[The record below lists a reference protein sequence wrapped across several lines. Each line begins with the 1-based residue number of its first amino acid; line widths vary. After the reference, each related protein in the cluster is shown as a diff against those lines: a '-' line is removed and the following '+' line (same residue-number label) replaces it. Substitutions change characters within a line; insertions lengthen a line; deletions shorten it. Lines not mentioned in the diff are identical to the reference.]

1 VEKEAFSVSGAVWQY
16 SLEMISQPDGEDRRT
31 VLVADDDPRLRNLLR
46 WTLEQGQFNVVPTGD
61 GLSAL
66 ETARQVKPDLYVLDV
81 GMPGMNG
88 IELCR
93 QLRAEG
99 VISPILILTGFGS
112 EEDKVAGLE
121 AGADDYQTKPF
132 SSRELLARVNALVR
146 RSNIYAG
153 TTGPDVFVTGD
164 LRIDFD
170 QHLTYKA
177 GHPVDLTPTEFGI
190 LACLA
195 RAPGEVQPSYAILQ
209 KVWGPA
215 YRDEVHLL
223 RVNVA
228 RLRRKIEDVA
238 SEPRYVLTHARAGYS
253 LAAL

>member
-1 VEKEAFSVSGAVWQY
+1 MSPAEE
-16 SLEMISQPDGEDRRT
+16 RRT
-31 VLVADDDPRLRNLLR
+31 VLIADDDPRLRNLLT
-46 WTLEQGQFNVVPTGD
+46 WTLEQGQFNVVEAGD

-66 ETARQVKPDLYVLDV
+66 ELARRVKPDLYLLDV

-93 QLRAEG
+93 QLRAES
-99 VISPILILTGFGS
+99 VISPILMLTGFGS

-132 SSRELLARVNALVR
+132 ASKELLARVNALLR
-146 RSNIYAG
+146 RSQVYAG
-153 TTGPDVFVTGD
+153 NGGPDLFETGE

-170 QHLTYKA
+170 QHLAYKA
-177 GHPVDLTPTEFGI
+177 GRPVDLTPTEFAI
-190 LACLA
+190 LALLA
-195 RAPGEVQPSYAILQ
+195 RTPGEIVPARMILQ

-228 RLRRKIEDVA
+228 RLRRKIEDVP
-238 SEPRYVLTHARAGYS
+238 SQPQYVLTHARAGYS
-253 LAAL
+253 ITT

>member
-1 VEKEAFSVSGAVWQY
+1 MSTVEE
-16 SLEMISQPDGEDRRT
+16 RRT
-31 VLVADDDPRLRNLLR
+31 ILIADDDPRLRNLLT
-46 WTLEQGQFNVVPTGD
+46 WTLEQGQYNVVEAGD

-66 ETARQVKPDLYVLDV
+66 ELSRSVHPDLYLLDV

-88 IELCR
+88 VDLCR
-93 QLRAEG
+93 QLRAES
-99 VISPILILTGFGS
+99 VISPILMLTGFGS
-112 EEDKVAGLE
+112 EEDKIAGLE

-132 SSRELLARVNALVR
+132 ASKELLARVNALLR
-146 RSNIYAG
+146 RSQVYAG
-153 TTGPDVFVTGD
+153 SGMPDIYEIGD

-170 QHLTYKA
+170 QHLAYKA
-177 GHPVDLTPTEFGI
+177 GKPVDLTPTEFAI
-190 LACLA
+190 LAFLA
-195 RAPGEVQPSYAILQ
+195 RTPGEVQPSRLILQ

-238 SEPRYVLTHARAGYS
+238 SEPQYVLTHARAGYS
-253 LAAL
+253 IATPTDD

>member
-1 VEKEAFSVSGAVWQY
+1 MSPAEE
-16 SLEMISQPDGEDRRT
+16 RRT
-31 VLVADDDPRLRNLLR
+31 VLIADDDPRLRNLLT
-46 WTLEQGQFNVVPTGD
+46 WTLEQGQFNVVEAGD

-66 ETARQVKPDLYVLDV
+66 ELARRVKPDLYLLDV

-93 QLRAEG
+93 QLRAES
-99 VISPILILTGFGS
+99 VISPILMLTGFGS

-132 SSRELLARVNALVR
+132 ASKELLARVNALLR
-146 RSNIYAG
+146 RSQVYAG
-153 TTGPDVFVTGD
+153 NGGPDLFETGE

-170 QHLTYKA
+170 QHLAYKA
-177 GHPVDLTPTEFGI
+177 GRPVDLTPTEFAI
-190 LACLA
+190 LALLA
-195 RAPGEVQPSYAILQ
+195 RTPGEIVPARMILQ

-238 SEPRYVLTHARAGYS
+238 SQPQYVLTHARAGYS
-253 LAAL
+253 IST

>member
-1 VEKEAFSVSGAVWQY
+1 MTEQAETVERG
-16 SLEMISQPDGEDRRT
+16 T
-31 VLVADDDPRLRNLLR
+31 VLIADDDPRLRNLLT
-46 WTLEQGQFNVVPTGD
+46 WTLENGQFRVIETSD

-66 ETARQVKPDLYVLDV
+66 ETGRQVQPDLYLLDV

-88 IELCR
+88 IEVCR
-93 QLRAEG
+93 QLRADG
-99 VISPILILTGFGS
+99 VIAPILILTGFGS

-132 SSRELLARVNALVR
+132 ASKELLARVNALLR
-146 RSNIYAG
+146 RSNVYAG
-153 TTGPDVFVTGD
+153 TSGPDVFVTGD

-177 GHPVDLTPTEFGI
+177 GKPVDLTPTEFSI
-190 LACLA
+190 LAYLA
-195 RAPGEVQPSYAILQ
+195 RSPGEIQPSRAILQ

-238 SEPRYVLTHARAGYS
+238 SDPRYVLTHARAGYS
-253 LAAL
+253 LAAI

>member
-1 VEKEAFSVSGAVWQY
+1 MSDAAEG
-16 SLEMISQPDGEDRRT
+16 GERRT
-31 VLVADDDPRLRNLLR
+31 VLIADDDPRLRNLLT
-46 WTLEQGQFNVVPTGD
+46 WTLEQGHFKVIETAD

-66 ETARQVKPDLYVLDV
+66 EAGRNANPDLYLLDV
-81 GMPGMNG
+81 GMPGLNG
-88 IELCR
+88 IEVCR
-93 QLRAEG
+93 QLRADG
-99 VISPILILTGFGS
+99 VITPILILTGFGS

-132 SSRELLARVNALVR
+132 ASKELLARVNALLR
-146 RSNIYAG
+146 RSNVYAG
-153 TTGPDVFVTGD
+153 SSGPDVFVTGD

-177 GHPVDLTPTEFGI
+177 GKPVDLTPTEFSI
-190 LACLA
+190 LAYLA
-195 RAPGEVQPSYAILQ
+195 RSPGEVQPSRAILQ

-238 SEPRYVLTHARAGYS
+238 SDPRYVLTHARAGYS

>member
-1 VEKEAFSVSGAVWQY
+1 MSETAEG
-16 SLEMISQPDGEDRRT
+16 GERRT
-31 VLVADDDPRLRNLLR
+31 VLIADDDPRLRNLLT
-46 WTLEQGQFNVVPTGD
+46 WTLEQGHFKVIETAD

-66 ETARQVKPDLYVLDV
+66 EAGRNANPDLYLLDV
-81 GMPGMNG
+81 GMPGLNG
-88 IELCR
+88 IEVCR
-93 QLRAEG
+93 QLRADG
-99 VISPILILTGFGS
+99 VIAPILILTGFGS

-132 SSRELLARVNALVR
+132 ASKELLARVNALLR
-146 RSNIYAG
+146 RSNVYAG
-153 TTGPDVFVTGD
+153 SSGPDVFVTGD

-177 GHPVDLTPTEFGI
+177 GKPVDLTPTEFSI
-190 LACLA
+190 LAYLA
-195 RAPGEVQPSYAILQ
+195 RSPGEVQPSRAILQ

-238 SEPRYVLTHARAGYS
+238 SDPRYVLTHARAGYS

>member
-1 VEKEAFSVSGAVWQY
+1 MSPAEE
-16 SLEMISQPDGEDRRT
+16 RRT
-31 VLVADDDPRLRNLLR
+31 VLIADDDPRLRNLLT
-46 WTLEQGQFNVVPTGD
+46 WTLEQGQYNVVEAGD

-66 ETARQVKPDLYVLDV
+66 ELARRVKPDLYLLDV

-88 IELCR
+88 VDLCR
-93 QLRAEG
+93 QLRAES

-132 SSRELLARVNALVR
+132 ASKELLARVNALLR
-146 RSNIYAG
+146 RSQVYAG
-153 TTGPDVFVTGD
+153 DGGPEMFETGD
-164 LRIDFD
+164 LRVDFD
-170 QHLTYKA
+170 QHLAYKA
-177 GHPVDLTPTEFGI
+177 GKPVDLTPTEFQI
-190 LACLA
+190 LALLA
-195 RAPGEVQPSYAILQ
+195 RTPGEIVPARTILQ

-228 RLRRKIEDVA
+228 RLRRKIEEVA
-238 SEPRYVLTHARAGYS
+238 SQPRFVLTHARAGYS
-253 LAAL
+253 VAEVDD

>member
-1 VEKEAFSVSGAVWQY
+1 MTNGVSG
-16 SLEMISQPDGEDRRT
+16 EERRT
-31 VLVADDDPRLRNLLR
+31 VLIADDDPRLRNLLS
-46 WTLEQGQFNVVPTGD
+46 WALEQGNFNVVAAAD

-66 ETARQVKPDLYVLDV
+66 ETGRQVNPDMYLLDV

-88 IELCR
+88 IEVCR
-93 QLRAEG
+93 RLRSEG

-112 EEDKVAGLE
+112 EEDKIAGLE

-132 SSRELLARVNALVR
+132 ATRELLARVNALLR
-146 RSNIYAG
+146 RSNVYAG
-153 TTGPDVFVTGD
+153 STGPDVFVTGD

-177 GHPVDLTPTEFGI
+177 GRPVDLTPTEFGI

-195 RAPGEVQPSYAILQ
+195 RAPGQVQPSQAILQ

-228 RLRRKIEDVA
+228 RLRRKIEDIA
-238 SEPRYVLTHARAGYS
+238 SQPRYVLTHSRAGYS
-253 LAAL
+253 LSAQ

>member
-1 VEKEAFSVSGAVWQY
+1 MSDQVDSA
-16 SLEMISQPDGEDRRT
+16 DRRT
-31 VLVADDDPRLRNLLR
+31 VLIADDDPRLRNLLT
-46 WTLEQGQFNVVPTGD
+46 WTLEHGQYRVVETAD

-66 ETARQVKPDLYVLDV
+66 ETGRQIQPDLYLLDV

-88 IELCR
+88 IEVCR

-99 VISPILILTGFGS
+99 VITPILILTGFGS

-132 SSRELLARVNALVR
+132 ASKELLARVNALLR
-146 RSNIYAG
+146 RSNVYAG
-153 TTGPDVFVTGD
+153 PSGPDVFVTGD

-177 GHPVDLTPTEFGI
+177 GRPVDLTPTEFSI
-190 LACLA
+190 LAYLA
-195 RAPGEVQPSYAILQ
+195 RSPGEIQPSRAILQ

-238 SEPRYVLTHARAGYS
+238 SDPRYVLTHARAGYS

>member
-1 VEKEAFSVSGAVWQY
+1 MSDANDPAG
-16 SLEMISQPDGEDRRT
+16 RRT
-31 VLVADDDPRLRNLLR
+31 VLIADDDPRLRNLLT
-46 WTLEQGQFNVVPTGD
+46 WTLEQGQFRVVAAAD

-66 ETARQVKPDLYVLDV
+66 ELARQVNPDLFLLDV

-93 QLRAEG
+93 HLRAQQ
-99 VISPILILTGFGS
+99 VITPILILTGFGS
-112 EEDKVAGLE
+112 EQDKVAGLE

-132 SSRELLARVNALVR
+132 GSRELLARVNALLR
-146 RSNIYAG
+146 RSNVYAG
-153 TTGPDVFVTGD
+153 DSSPEAFDTGE

-170 QHLTYKA
+170 QHLAYKA
-177 GHPVDLTPTEFGI
+177 GRPLELTPTEFGI
-190 LACLA
+190 LAFLA
-195 RAPGEVQPSYAILQ
+195 HSPGEVQSSQAILQ

-215 YRDEVHLL
+215 YKDEVHLL

-238 SEPRYVLTHARAGYS
+238 SNPQYLLTHARVGYS
-253 LAAL
+253 LAVRPPAG

>member
-1 VEKEAFSVSGAVWQY
+1 MSQSVDV
-16 SLEMISQPDGEDRRT
+16 DGRRT
-31 VLVADDDPRLRNLLR
+31 VLIADDDPRLRSLLT
-46 WTLEQGQFNVVPTGD
+46 WTLEQGQFNVVEAVD

-66 ETARQVKPDLYVLDV
+66 ETARRVQPDLYLLDV

-88 IELCR
+88 IDVCR
-93 QLRAEG
+93 QLRAEN

-132 SSRELLARVNALVR
+132 ASKELLARVNALLR
-146 RSNIYAG
+146 RSQVYAANG
-153 TTGPDVFVTGD
+153 GPDIFDTGD

-170 QHLTYKA
+170 QHLAYKA
-177 GHPVDLTPTEFGI
+177 GRPVDLTPTEFSI
-190 LACLA
+190 LAFLA
-195 RAPGEVQPSYAILQ
+195 RTPGQIQPSRAILQ

-238 SEPRYVLTHARAGYS
+238 SQPRYVLTHARAGYS
-253 LAAL
+253 LGIV

>member
-1 VEKEAFSVSGAVWQY
+1 MTTPPTESNAG
-16 SLEMISQPDGEDRRT
+16 RT
-31 VLVADDDPRLRNLLR
+31 VLIADDDPRLRALLI
-46 WTLEQGQFNVVPTGD
+46 WTLEMGQYQVVAAVD
-61 GLSAL
+61 GLNAL
-66 ETARQVKPDLYVLDV
+66 ELAHAHKPDLYVLDV

-88 IELCR
+88 IEVCR
-93 QLRAEG
+93 QLRAEQ

-132 SSRELLARVNALVR
+132 GTKELLARVNALLR
-146 RSNIYAG
+146 RSNVYANDG
-153 TTGPDVFVTGD
+153 GPDAFITGN
-164 LRIDFD
+164 LRVDFD
-170 QHLTYKA
+170 QHLAYKA
-177 GHPVDLTPTEFGI
+177 GRPLDLTPTEFNI
-190 LACLA
+190 LAFLA
-195 RAPGEVQPSYAILQ
+195 RAPGEIQASRAILQ

-238 SEPRYVLTHARAGYS
+238 SDPQYVLTHSRVGYS
-253 LAAL
+253 LAADVVVPST

>member
-1 VEKEAFSVSGAVWQY
+1 MSPAEE
-16 SLEMISQPDGEDRRT
+16 RRT
-31 VLVADDDPRLRNLLR
+31 VLIADDDPRLRNLLT
-46 WTLEQGQFNVVPTGD
+46 WTLEQGQFTVVEAGD

-66 ETARQVKPDLYVLDV
+66 ELARKVKPDLYLLDV

-93 QLRAEG
+93 QLRAES
-99 VISPILILTGFGS
+99 VISPILMLTGFGS

-132 SSRELLARVNALVR
+132 ASKELLARVNALLR
-146 RSNIYAG
+146 RSQVYAG
-153 TTGPDVFVTGD
+153 NGGPDLFETGD
-164 LRIDFD
+164 LRVDFD
-170 QHLTYKA
+170 QHLAYKA
-177 GHPVDLTPTEFGI
+177 GRPVDLTPTEFAI
-190 LACLA
+190 LALLA
-195 RAPGEVQPSYAILQ
+195 RSPGEIVPARAILQ

-228 RLRRKIEDVA
+228 RLRRKIEEVA
-238 SEPRYVLTHARAGYS
+238 SQPRYVLTHARAGYS
-253 LAAL
+253 IAEVSDVA